1 MYTYDLLE
9 AGCNYLIQE
18 KEEDALQMIKVHFKT
33 DHALCIST
41 FSDGEEI
48 VWRKKADL
56 ILDIIECLDDQA
68 VAAWEKLYYNQ
79 DAFYEEDDDE

>member
-33 DHALCIST
+33 DHALCLST
-41 FSDGEEI
+41 FTDGEEI

-56 ILDIIECLDDQA
+56 IFDIIECLDDQA
-68 VAAWEKLYYNQ
+68 VTAWEKLYYNQ

>member
-18 KEEDALQMIKVHFKT
+18 KEENALQLIKVHFKS

-41 FSDGEEI
+41 YSEGEEI
-48 VWRKKADL
+48 VWKKKDAP
-56 ILDIIECLDDQA
+56 IHDIVECLDDKA
-68 VAAWEKLYYNQ
+68 VTNWHELLNNQ
-79 DAFYEEDDDE
+79 IYGDEGML